1 MTSARSGYFVIKC
14 ALQSRGDRLV
24 FSARGQIMGPSW
36 VVQVYAVSNVA
47 LQQLIVGRLRKID
60 GVTVEPIVKGR
71 DILVVV
77 ESPDRPHAG
86 WVSRVVDWIDPGASL
101 LHSFAGP
108 PGAGEAATTGPLG
121 ARR

>member
-1 MTSARSGYFVIKC
+1 
-14 ALQSRGDRLV
+14 
-24 FSARGQIMGPSW
+24 MGPSW

-60 GVTVEPIVKGR
+60 GVTVEPVVKGR
-71 DILVVV
+71 DVLVVV

-86 WVSRVVDWIDPGASL
+86 WVSRAVDWIDPGASL
-101 LHSFAGP
+101 LHSIGGLASD
-108 PGAGEAATTGPLG
+108 GETATSGPLA